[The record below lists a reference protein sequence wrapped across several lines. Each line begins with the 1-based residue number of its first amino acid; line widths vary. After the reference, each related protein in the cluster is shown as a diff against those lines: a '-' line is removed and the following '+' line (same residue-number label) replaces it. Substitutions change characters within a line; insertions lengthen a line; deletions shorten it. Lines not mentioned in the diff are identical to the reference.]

1 MSSRVLWPIMWLR
14 MLEVD
19 QRTNM
24 SAMVAFLAVRKL
36 RALIDYGLAPVL
48 AAQSRA
54 GASYD

>member
-1 MSSRVLWPIMWLR
+1 
-14 MLEVD
+14 
-19 QRTNM
+19 M

>member
-1 MSSRVLWPIMWLR
+1 MWLW

-36 RALIDYGLAPVL
+36 RAPIDYGLAPVL